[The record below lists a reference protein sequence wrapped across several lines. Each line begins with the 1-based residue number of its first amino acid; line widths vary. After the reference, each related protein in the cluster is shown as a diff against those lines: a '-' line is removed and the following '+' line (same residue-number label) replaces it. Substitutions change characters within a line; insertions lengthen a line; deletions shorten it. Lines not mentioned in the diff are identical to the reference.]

1 MSETL
6 QNVFSRKKT
15 DPTQQ
20 THNATLYEKLGGAES
35 VSTAVDV
42 FYRKVMRDARI
53 NYFFFGVNISEQ
65 AEKQKAFLTMA
76 FGGPH
81 AYTGRDMHRSH
92 AKLVKMGMTDRHFDI
107 VMEHLEAT
115 LVELGVESALV
126 ENVLAIAESTR
137 EDVMGR
143 RAAPAVGPASTSSS
157 SDRAVTHAA
166 EVRQRTGAPAP
177 QRPTPGTVGAIMT
190 TRCDSLSP
198 EASLEDATQMFI
210 RGNHHS
216 LPVLDKEG
224 KLLGIVTATDILK
237 TKIAPP
243 GICYRPF

>member
-6 QNVFSRKKT
+6 QNVFSRKKA
-15 DPTQQ
+15 DPTLQ
-20 THNATLYEKLGGAES
+20 THNTTLYEKLGGAES

-53 NYFFFGVNISEQ
+53 NYFFFGVNITEQ

-92 AKLVKMGMTDRHFDI
+92 AKLIKMGMTDRHFDL

-143 RAAPAVGPASTSSS
+143 RAAPPEASASTSS
-157 SDRAVTHAA
+157 DRGASHAA
-166 EVRQRTGAPAP
+166 ELSRRTGNPPSP
-177 QRPTPGTVGAIMT
+177 QRPTPGTVGAIMA
-190 TRCDSLSP
+190 TRCDALTP
-198 EASLEDATQMFI
+198 EATLQDAAEIFI
-210 RGNHHS
+210 RGNHQS
-216 LPVLDKEG
+216 LPVLDSEG
-224 KLLGIVTATDILK
+224 KFLGIITATDILK
-237 TKIAPP
+237 NQK
-243 GICYRPF
+243 

>member
-6 QNVFSRKKT
+6 QNVFSRKKA

-20 THNATLYEKLGGAES
+20 THNASLYEKLGGAEA

-53 NYFFFGVNISEQ
+53 NYFFFGVNITEQ

-92 AKLVKMGMTDRHFDI
+92 AKLIAMGMTDRHFDI
-107 VMEHLEAT
+107 VMEHLKGT
-115 LVELGVESALV
+115 LVELGVEIALV
-126 ENVLAIAESTR
+126 EDVLAIAESTR

-143 RAAPAVGPASTSSS
+143 RAAPPESSTSTSVQ
-157 SDRAVTHAA
+157 DRGASHAA
-166 EVRQRTGAPAP
+166 DLQRRTGAATPP
-177 QRPTPGTVGAIMT
+177 QRPKTGTVGAIMN
-190 TRCDSLSP
+190 TRSDSLTMDTP
-198 EASLEDATQMFI
+198 LDEAAQTFI

-216 LPVLDKEG
+216 LPVLDAEG
-224 KLLGIVTATDILK
+224 KFLGIVTATDILK
-237 TKIAPP
+237 NQ
-243 GICYRPF
+243 

>member
-6 QNVFSRKKT
+6 QNVFSRKKV

-20 THNATLYEKLGGAES
+20 THNASLYEKLGGAES

-53 NYFFFGVNISEQ
+53 NYFFFGVNITEQ

-92 AKLVKMGMTDRHFDI
+92 AKLVAMGMNDRHFDI
-107 VMEHLEAT
+107 VMDHLRGT
-115 LVELGVESALV
+115 LIELGVESSLV
-126 ENVLAIAESTR
+126 EAVLAIAESTR

-143 RAAPAVGPASTSSS
+143 RAAPPETPTSTRVQ
-157 SDRAVTHAA
+157 DRGAEHAA
-166 EVRQRTGAPAP
+166 ELRRRTGAPPPAL
-177 QRPTPGTVGAIMT
+177 RPEAGTVGAIMA
-190 TRCDSLSP
+190 TRYDSLSA
-198 EASLEDATQMFI
+198 ETSVEDAKETFI

-216 LPVLDKEG
+216 LPVLDPEG
-224 KLLGIVTATDILK
+224 RFLGMVTATDILK
-237 TKIAPP
+237 NQK
-243 GICYRPF
+243 

>member
-6 QNVFSRKKT
+6 QNVFSRKKA

-20 THNATLYEKLGGAES
+20 THNASLFEKLGGAQS

-53 NYFFFGVNISEQ
+53 NYFFFGVNITEQ

-92 AKLVKMGMTDRHFDI
+92 AKLIAMGMNDRHFDI
-107 VMEHLEAT
+107 VMEHLKET
-115 LVELGVESALV
+115 LTELGVESSLV
-126 ENVLAIAESTR
+126 DDVLAIAESTR

-143 RAAPAVGPASTSSS
+143 RAAPRETASSTAGQDRGAAHAADLRRRTGGPAP
-157 SDRAVTHAA
+157 D
-166 EVRQRTGAPAP
+166 
-177 QRPTPGTVGAIMT
+177 QRPEAGTVGAIMA
-190 TRCDSLSP
+190 TRCDSLTAQTSV
-198 EASLEDATQMFI
+198 EDAAETFI

-216 LPVLDKEG
+216 LPVLDAEG
-224 KLLGIVTATDILK
+224 RLVGIVTATDILK
-237 TKIAPP
+237 NRK
-243 GICYRPF
+243 

>member
-6 QNVFSRKKT
+6 QNVFSRKKA

-20 THNATLYEKLGGAES
+20 THNASLYEKLGGAES

-53 NYFFFGVNISEQ
+53 NYFFFGVNITEQ

-92 AKLVKMGMTDRHFDI
+92 AKLIAMGMNDRHFDI
-107 VMEHLEAT
+107 VIEHLKGT
-115 LVELGVESALV
+115 LIELGVDASLV
-126 ENVLAIAESTR
+126 EDVAAIAESTR

-143 RAAPAVGPASTSSS
+143 RAAPPETSTSRSTQ
-157 SDRAVTHAA
+157 DRGASHRA
-166 EVRQRTGAPAP
+166 ELSRRTGAPSSPKLPA
-177 QRPTPGTVGAIMT
+177 PGTVGAIMA
-190 TRCDSLSP
+190 TRCDSLP
-198 EASLEDATQMFI
+198 VEMSLEEAKETFI
-210 RGNHHS
+210 RGNHQS
-216 LPVLDKEG
+216 LPVLDAEG
-224 KLLGIVTATDILK
+224 RFVGIVTATDIL
-237 TKIAPP
+237 
-243 GICYRPF
+243 RNQN

>member
-6 QNVFSRKKT
+6 QNVFSRKKA

-20 THNATLYEKLGGAES
+20 TQNASLFEKLGGAES
-35 VSTAVDV
+35 VSTAVDI

-53 NYFFFGVNISEQ
+53 NYFFFGVNITEQ

-92 AKLVKMGMTDRHFDI
+92 AKLINMGLNDRHFDI
-107 VMEHLEAT
+107 VMEHLKAT
-115 LVELGVESALV
+115 LEELGVESTLI

-143 RAAPAVGPASTSSS
+143 RAAPPEPSVSTNSP
-157 SDRAVTHAA
+157 DRGATHAA
-166 EVRQRTGAPAP
+166 ELRRRTGTPIP
-177 QRPTPGTVGAIMT
+177 SPRPVVGTVGAIMA

-198 EASLEDATQMFI
+198 EASLQDAAEIFI
-210 RGNHHS
+210 RGNHSS
-216 LPVLDKEG
+216 LPVVDTEG
-224 KLLGIVTATDILK
+224 KFLGIVTATDILK
-237 TKIAPP
+237 NQK
-243 GICYRPF
+243 

>member
-6 QNVFSRKKT
+6 QNVFNRKKP

-20 THNATLYEKLGGAES
+20 THNATLYEKLGGADS

-53 NYFFFGVNISEQ
+53 NYFFFGVNITEQ
-65 AEKQKAFLTMA
+65 AEKQKSFLTMA

-92 AKLVKMGMTDRHFDI
+92 AKLIAMGMNDRHFDI
-107 VMEHLEAT
+107 VMEHLKET
-115 LVELGVESALV
+115 LVELGVEISLV
-126 ENVLAIAESTR
+126 EDVLAIAESTR

-143 RAAPAVGPASTSSS
+143 RAAPPETTVSSNNQ
-157 SDRAVTHAA
+157 DRGTAHATELRRRA
-166 EVRQRTGAPAP
+166 GAPNLP
-177 QRPTPGTVGAIMT
+177 QRPVAGTVGAIMA
-190 TRCDSLSP
+190 TRCDSLTP
-198 EASLEDATQMFI
+198 DMTIQNAAEAFI
-210 RGNHHS
+210 RGNHQS
-216 LPVLDKEG
+216 LPVLDNEG

-237 TKIAPP
+237 NQA
-243 GICYRPF
+243 